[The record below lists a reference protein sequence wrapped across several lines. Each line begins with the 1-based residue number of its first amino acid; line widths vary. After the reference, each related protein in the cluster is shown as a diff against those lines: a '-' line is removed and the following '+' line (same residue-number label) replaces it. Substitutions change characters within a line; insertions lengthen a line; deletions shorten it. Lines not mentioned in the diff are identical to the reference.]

1 MTMGKGFNWDVLL
14 VIDKMCMKGSQNMSR
29 IPQGVKGLVILRP
42 MEYFYE
48 AGFINMADCGVLA
61 EMLDFYS
68 FNQLAI

>member
-1 MTMGKGFNWDVLL
+1 MGKGSNWDALL
-14 VIDKMCMKGSQNMSR
+14 VIDKMCVNGSQNMSR
-29 IPQGVKGLVILRP
+29 ILQGIKGLVILRP

-48 AGFINMADCGVLA
+48 AVFINMTDCGVLA